1 MSQIPKT
8 FLEAITEYLI
18 FQAPTYKEYDVSN
31 FINVKGVLDLP
42 VYGDGTTDD
51 TENLNAIIQQF
62 AGCKILFFPSGTYL
76 VSDTLF
82 FPSGSIVVG
91 EAWSAISAIGSKFQD
106 PTTPAV
112 MVRVGIQGDVG
123 VAQFS
128 DILFTVAD
136 VLPGN

>member
-1 MSQIPKT
+1 MSQIPQK
-8 FLEAITEYLI
+8 FPEAITKSLI
-18 FQAPTYKEYDVSN
+18 YQAPTYKEYDVSS
-31 FINVKGVLDLP
+31 FINVKGVLGLP

-51 TENLNAIIQQF
+51 TVNLNAIIQQF

-76 VSDTLF
+76 VSGTLF

-91 EAWSAISAIGSKFQD
+91 EAWSAISAIGPKFQG

-123 VAQFS
+123 VVQFS